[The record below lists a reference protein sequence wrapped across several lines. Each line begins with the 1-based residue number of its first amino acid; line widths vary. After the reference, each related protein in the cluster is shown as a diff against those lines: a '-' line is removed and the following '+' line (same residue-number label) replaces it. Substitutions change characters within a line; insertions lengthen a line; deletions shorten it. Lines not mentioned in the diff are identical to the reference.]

1 MSAVE
6 TLKVTSGDL
15 SRERTMLSEDERD
28 DLIADNNF
36 QHGRD
41 YERERITAL
50 LEAELVNLY
59 EPDRDRLIALIKGEN
74 K

>member
-1 MSAVE
+1 
-6 TLKVTSGDL
+6 
-15 SRERTMLSEDERD
+15 MLSEDERD

-41 YERERITAL
+41 YERERIIAL
-50 LEAELVNLY
+50 LEGMVGNMDGNYSSPKEVYGAVL
-59 EPDRDRLIALIKGEN
+59 DAIALIKGEN